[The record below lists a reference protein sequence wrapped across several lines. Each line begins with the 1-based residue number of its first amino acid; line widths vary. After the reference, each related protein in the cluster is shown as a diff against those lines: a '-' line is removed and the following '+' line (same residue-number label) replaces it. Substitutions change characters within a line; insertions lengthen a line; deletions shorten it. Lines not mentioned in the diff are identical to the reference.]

1 MSDESDRFAARAAK
15 RSHWPVVRYDLG
27 AEPADAVSGA
37 SIEERLD
44 MMWPLALDA
53 WASSGKPLPQ
63 YERSEIPAKLTRSS
77 DAERPSAE

>member
-1 MSDESDRFAARAAK
+1 MSDAGDGFAARAAK
-15 RSHWPVVRYDLG
+15 RGNWPVLRYDLG

-37 SIEERLD
+37 TVEERLN

-63 YERSEIPAKLTRSS
+63 YERSEIPGKLTRSS